1 MTYIVQTS
9 GLTKTFKGQEVVS
22 NVSMHI
28 RKGEIYGFLG
38 PNGAGKTTVMKML
51 TSLVKP
57 TSGEINILGHKLTNQ
72 SYEILGKIGSM
83 IEYPIFYEN
92 LTANEN
98 LNLHCEYMGYYNKA
112 KIQEVLDMVNL
123 KNIDSKP
130 VKTFS
135 LGMKQRLGI
144 ARAIL
149 TKPDLLILDEPI
161 NGLDPIGIKEIRN
174 LFQVLSKEYGM
185 TLLISS
191 HILNEVEQI
200 ADTIGVI
207 RDGRLVEEV
216 SMESVRGR
224 NTEYI
229 ELVTP
234 NQLRACFV
242 LEHELQIAN
251 FKILNDKT
259 IRIYDAEASQT
270 AISKALILNDIEI
283 ESMNKKHTSLEDYFL
298 SLINGNAASAQGGGD
313 AC

>member
-9 GLTKTFKGQEVVS
+9 GLTKTFEGQEVVS

-38 PNGAGKTTVMKML
+38 PNGAGKTTIMKML

-57 TSGEINILGHKLTNQ
+57 TSGEINILGHKQTNR

-92 LTANEN
+92 LTAIEN
-98 LNLHCEYMGYYNKA
+98 LNLHCEYMGYHNKT

-161 NGLDPIGIKEIRN
+161 NGLDPVGIKEIRN
-174 LFQVLSKEYGM
+174 LFHVLSKEYGM

-191 HILNEVEQI
+191 HILSEIEQI

-207 RDGRLVEEV
+207 RDGRLIEEV
-216 SMESVRGR
+216 SMESVRGQ

-234 NQLRACFV
+234 NQLQACFV

-270 AISKALILNDIEI
+270 AISKALVLNDVEI
-283 ESMNKKHTSLEDYFL
+283 EAMNKKYTSLEEYFV
-298 SLINGNAASAQGGGD
+298 SSINDNTITT
-313 AC
+313 